1 MNTYCI
7 SRRGQAPNIRSII
20 TRVFLILFAI
30 ILFGSVAADAR
41 SKNKGCRWQPTT
53 TPTPYP
59 TPKPTPKPTP
69 TPTPTP
75 TPIPNMLSAEWLFD
89 NQDGTDTSGN
99 GNTIVFSNTTFS
111 NAPGESCSSYGL
123 AFNGTNSI
131 ATATNGSGLN
141 NNQSFTFDFCAYPDG
156 SYGQQYSR
164 IASRETSAGLD
175 DFYIDTRSGTS
186 NFGVVVFNTSGQA
199 FETLTAANTF
209 PVNVRN
215 CVRIQYN

>member
-41 SKNKGCRWQPTT
+41 SKNKGWRWQPTP

-59 TPKPTPKPTP
+59 TPTPTPTPTPKPTPTPTPTPKPTP

-89 NQDGTDTSGN
+89 NQDGTDTS
-99 GNTIVFSNTTFS
+99 
-111 NAPGESCSSYGL
+111 
-123 AFNGTNSI
+123 
-131 ATATNGSGLN
+131 
-141 NNQSFTFDFCAYPDG
+141 
-156 SYGQQYSR
+156 
-164 IASRETSAGLD
+164 
-175 DFYIDTRSGTS
+175 
-186 NFGVVVFNTSGQA
+186 
-199 FETLTAANTF
+199 
-209 PVNVRN
+209 
-215 CVRIQYN
+215 